1 MLDVYRGNLEGMDVR
16 MKVDNEN
23 QLSAF
28 QQSVGD
34 DLEVFLTR
42 LQEDSFHK
50 SNNFLSV
57 TFCMPMLTK
66 KELQLLNQKNR
77 DFIKTF
83 AWYYY
88 GKEFDINE
96 VEMRKEYFII
106 EIWILFQN
114 WRNLT
119 LQKFV
124 NRYLIV

>member
-34 DLEVFLTR
+34 DLEGFLTR
-42 LQEDSFHK
+42 LQEDSFQK
-50 SNNFLSV
+50 SNDFLSV

-66 KELQLLNQKNR
+66 KELQLLNQKSR
-77 DFIKTF
+77 DFIRTF

-106 EIWILFQN
+106 EI
-114 WRNLT
+114 
-119 LQKFV
+119 
-124 NRYLIV
+124 